1 MKCYLEDNGLQAGKV
16 VDMSLEDTQQ
26 VVDMVWEDTEQVGD
40 MFEEHRWLNERADM
54 E

>member
-1 MKCYLEDNGLQAGKV
+1 MKYYPEDNGLRAGKV

-26 VVDMVWEDTEQVGD
+26 AVDMVWEDTEQVAG
-40 MFEEHRWLNERADM
+40 MFEEDRWLNEGADM